1 MKRKT
6 AWVVLMSI
14 SMQAHGTSI
23 LEFDKWMQRIEKRA
37 LSVQKQLVKQDAA
50 ASTAD
55 AQELVSLYEQMQHY
69 FEARSNADRAVEL
82 SRDGRDAAA
91 AIVTQVAA
99 NDFDAAVT
107 AARQLTRECRTC
119 HRAYK
124 PLE

>member
-1 MKRKT
+1 MRKT
-6 AWVVLMSI
+6 AWFVLMSV
-14 SMQAHGTSI
+14 SMQAQGASI

-50 ASTAD
+50 ASTED
-55 AQELVSLYEQMQHY
+55 AQELVVLYEQMQHY
-69 FEARSNADRAVEL
+69 FEARANAERAVEM
-82 SRDGRDAAA
+82 SRAGRDAAA
-91 AIVTQVAA
+91 AIVTHVAG
-99 NDFDAAVT
+99 NNFNAAVT

>member
-1 MKRKT
+1 MRKT
-6 AWVVLMSI
+6 AWIVLMGV
-14 SMQAHGTSI
+14 SMQAQGTSI
-23 LEFDKWMQRIEKRA
+23 LEFDQWMQRIEKRA

-50 ASTAD
+50 ASTED
-55 AQELVSLYEQMQHY
+55 AQELVALYEQMQHY
-69 FEARSNADRAVEL
+69 FEARVNADRAVEM

-91 AIVTQVAA
+91 AIVTHVAGK
-99 NDFDAAVT
+99 NFDAAVT